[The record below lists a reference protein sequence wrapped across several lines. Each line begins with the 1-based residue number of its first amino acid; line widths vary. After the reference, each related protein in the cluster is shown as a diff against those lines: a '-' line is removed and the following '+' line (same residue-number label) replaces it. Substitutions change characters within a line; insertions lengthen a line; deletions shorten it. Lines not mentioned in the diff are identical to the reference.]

1 MATIKP
7 VRIIGKAKLNERR
20 KELQNHARALLNTA
34 SGILNGPATINTS
47 KVLDLIRGAQ
57 DCLIRLDEI
66 ELVLKKAVK

>member
-20 KELQNHARALLNTA
+20 KELQSHARALLNTA
-34 SGILNGPATINTS
+34 SGVLNGPATISTG